1 MLLDR
6 KLIDY
11 LPLFVQAYAEIKA
24 IMNAEQVN
32 VVKAWADAEDAMNDQ
47 FILDATENGVNRWES
62 MLGITPKAIFTLDE
76 RKFQILAHLNKQLP
90 YTLEALNY
98 ALTTLCG
105 QDGYRL
111 KLVPDKYEL
120 TVKLALK
127 NENNMD
133 AVRDLLENMVP
144 ANIICSIQMFN
155 TQDIL
160 VDFTHG
166 QLKNWTHDGLR
177 KEVL

>member
-1 MLLDR
+1 MDR

-11 LPLFVQAYAEIKA
+11 LPLFVQEYAEIKA
-24 IMNAEQVN
+24 IMNAEQMD

-47 FILDATENGVNRWES
+47 FILGATENGVNRWES
-62 MLGITPKAIFTLDE
+62 MLGITPKATYTLEE
-76 RKFQILAHLNKQLP
+76 RKFHILSYVNKQLP

-98 ALTTLCG
+98 ALATLCG

-111 KLVPDKYEL
+111 KLDSDKYEL
-120 TVKLALK
+120 TVKLALQ

-133 AVRDLLENMVP
+133 VVRDLLENKVP
-144 ANIICSIQMFN
+144 ANLVCSVQMFN
-155 TQDIL
+155 TQAIL
-160 VDFTHG
+160 AEFTHE
-166 QLKNWTHDGLR
+166 QLSAWTHDELR